1 MFTKTLFATLQWHHR
16 NDTVRT
22 QVSQML
28 FDSWQVASTIS
39 VMAWNACV
47 IQMQNQD
54 DFSDSEFSVLY
65 PTVTTHLRHK
75 FIIQM
80 NSVLKIRHGRSAAS

>member
-1 MFTKTLFATLQWHHR
+1 MPFARKCHSFFDTLQP
-16 NDTVRT
+16 
-22 QVSQML
+22 
-28 FDSWQVASTIS
+28 ASTIS
-39 VMAWNACV
+39 VMARKACV

-54 DFSDSEFSVLY
+54 DFFNSKFSVLY
-65 PTVTTHLRHK
+65 PTVTTHPRANN